1 MLGAGEYD
9 QRVEI
14 QSATETRGDRGGPE
28 KSWALHAK
36 AWARVMTG
44 TARDFVE
51 GGRDLEE
58 RRISL
63 ILRYRSDLD
72 NDMRVVW
79 EGVAYRIT
87 GLTPY
92 RSKNELQID
101 AVYTEAR
108 A

>member
-1 MLGAGEYD
+1 MLGAGDYD

-14 QSATETRGDRGGPE
+14 QTPTETRGERGGPVT
-28 KSWALHAK
+28 SWALHAK
-36 AWARVMTG
+36 VWARVMTG

-63 ILRYRSDLD
+63 ILSYRSDLT
-72 NDMRVVW
+72 NDMRVMW
-79 EGVAYRIT
+79 DGAAYRIT

-108 A
+108 T